1 MIKQG
6 AKEPFLSFVEKLMG
20 AIERQV
26 FDAHIREM
34 LVKQLARDNANTECQ
49 KVIET
54 LPGDPTLEAMITAC
68 GKVGSVE
75 HKMSAL
81 ATAMSAMRMSDQKCY
96 CCGQTGHVKANCPAK
111 NRKGGAGQVPV
122 GAATCLKCG
131 KLGHFAKPCKSKFHA
146 NGQPLQSG
154 NCRKSAKG
162 RVQTQMPYH
171 FSNPF
176 LVQQPAQTPQA
187 LVTSYRD
194 KPKEQPGWMYAP
206 LTQ

>member
-6 AKEPFLSFVEKLMG
+6 AKEPFMSFVEKLMG

-34 LVKQLARDNANTECQ
+34 LVKQLAHDNANADCQ
-49 KVIET
+49 NVIET

-81 ATAMSAMRMSDQKCY
+81 ATAMSAMHMSNQKCY
-96 CCGQTGHVKANCPAK
+96 CCGQTGHVKANCPTK
-111 NRKGGAGQVPV
+111 NRKGGAEQVAV
-122 GAATCLKCG
+122 GAATCLKCR
-131 KLGHFAKPCKSKFHA
+131 KLGHFAKQCKSKFHA
-146 NGQPLQSG
+146 NSQPLQSG

-162 RVQTQMPYH
+162 HVQTQMPYH
-171 FSNPF
+171 SSNSF
-176 LVQQPAQTPQA
+176 LVQQSAQTPGS
-187 LVTSYRD
+187 LGTD
-194 KPKEQPGWMYAP
+194 W
-206 LTQ
+206 